1 MKKIWKWI
9 VGIVSAPFILFAF
22 LALLLYIPAVQN
34 WAVRQVT
41 AFASEQTGLSIS
53 VKRVD
58 LSFPLDLSVS
68 GFKVLQPNDSLP
80 QVKDTV
86 ADVRQLVASVQLLP
100 LFKSQVEVDRLELN
114 DVKMNTT
121 NFIHEARVKGNVK
134 QLTLRSHGI
143 SLDKQTLRVDRAFL
157 DGAHVDVELSDTVPE
172 DTTKSENFWKIKLDR
187 LDILRSDVT
196 VHLPGDTLQ
205 VEAYMGKVAAHDGFF
220 DLYKS
225 DYSLASL
232 DWQEG
237 SVKYDNNFEPRVKGL
252 DYNHIALSCVRMHL
266 DTLHYCAPKLDLSLK
281 QLAFREKSGITVIR
295 LSSKISLDST
305 KVMLPNLMLATPE
318 SSLSANL
325 VMDFN
330 AFEEKNPGKLHVLLD
345 GSFGKQDIM
354 RFMGGMPTEFIRRW
368 PNQSLTVKGA
378 ASGNM
383 KRVDIT
389 GISLKLPT
397 AFHVFAKGH
406 AENPTDMKKLKARL
420 DVDVKTYNLGFATV
434 LLDKEINRMVNI
446 PSGIG
451 MKGTLVAESEKYM
464 ADIVATEGRGVVKAK
479 AMLDLNRMAYDV
491 KLDANRLQLQH
502 FLPHYGL
509 SPFSGTLTAQG
520 CGTDFFSPRTRLA
533 ARARVSGFRY
543 AGYDMSGVKANAEIA
558 NGNVSAH
565 VDSHTRLFD
574 GTISLNALMSKRIV
588 CGTVACDLRQADLY
602 RLRVVDKPLSAG
614 LCAHIDIDSDL
625 KEYFKVNGFVSSIV
639 LKDSKQYYYPQD
651 LSLDLLT
658 NRDTTTACLTCG
670 DFDLDAH
677 VKGGYENLIKEGNSL
692 WREVSKQME
701 NKYIDQLLLRKH
713 LPTMSLYL
721 KTGKDNAFCKI
732 LKRYG
737 YDLANIFVDMNT
749 SPLAGIN
756 GKILVDSLVMDSIR
770 IDTIRLNF
778 LSDSTQIN
786 YTAQIRNNNKN
797 MYVFNALLDGGLHER
812 GAFVNGKIYDE
823 KDRLGIGLGLKASM
837 EDNGIRLNI
846 CNGDP
851 VLGYKRFHVNDSNY
865 VFLGEDKRVKAD
877 VQLVADDGTGVRIYS
892 TDNTDALQDLTVGIN
907 QLELANITKVIPY
920 LPKISGKM
928 NGDFHLINTAD
939 ELSVSS
945 SLGISNMVYEG
956 CAMGNIGS
964 EFVYMPKDDGTHY
977 VNGNLVCNDREVGM
991 LEGTYNTVNSSIDA
1005 KLDLNR
1011 TPLSLVNGFIPQQL
1025 IGLKGTGEGTLTVK
1039 GNIEKPEID
1048 GEVFLD
1054 SAYLVSVPY
1063 GVELRF
1069 DNDPVRIVG
1078 SHLLFENFE
1087 MYAHNNS
1094 PLTMVG
1100 DLDFSNPSR
1109 MMLNLKMRAENYQI
1123 IDAKE
1128 NLRSE
1133 AFGKAFVN
1141 VFALL
1146 NGPLDDLSM
1155 RGKLDVLGATDMTY
1169 VLRDSPLTTD
1179 NQLDGLVKFTD
1190 LNDSIEEVVNRPAPT
1205 GLNMDMTVNV
1215 DQAAHIVCALN
1226 ADQSN
1231 YIDLEGGGTLRM
1243 QYNTVDGLQL
1253 RGRYTLNNGQMKY
1266 SLPVIPL
1273 KTFTIQD
1280 GSYVEFRGDPMNPY
1294 LNITALEEV
1303 KSSVSSGSG
1312 QGRVV
1317 MFQCGVVISK
1327 TLNDMG
1333 LEFVIDAPEDISMH
1347 SELQAMSMEDRGKLA
1362 VTMLTTGMY
1371 LSDGNTKNFT
1381 MNSALSAFLQSQINQ
1396 ISGNALR
1403 TLDLSFGVDNTTDA
1417 AGRMHT
1423 DYSFKFAKRF
1433 WNNRLRIVVGG
1444 KLSTGADVKNQNE
1457 SFFNNVTFEYRL
1469 SDTSNKYIKVFY
1481 DRDSYD
1487 WLEGNVGEFGAGF
1500 MWRRKLLHF
1509 KDIFNFRKEK
1519 TVLPTL
1525 LQQNTQTDSSSVV
1538 KTIKQ

>member
-1 MKKIWKWI
+1 MKKYWKWG
-9 VGIVSAPFILFAF
+9 VGIVSAPFVIFAILAI
-22 LALLLYIPAVQN
+22 LLYIPAVQN
-34 WAVRQVT
+34 WAVRHVT
-41 AFASEQTGLSIS
+41 AYASEKTGLDISIQ
-53 VKRVD
+53 RVD

-68 GFKVLQPNDSLP
+68 GVKVIQPNDSLP

-86 ADVRQLVASVQLLP
+86 ADVRKLVASVQLLP
-100 LFKSQVEVDRLELN
+100 LFKSQVEVDRLDFS

-121 NFIHEARVKGNVK
+121 NFIHEARVKGTIV
-134 QLTLRSHGI
+134 QLTLQSHGI
-143 SLDKQTLRVDRAFL
+143 NLDKQTLRVNNAL
-157 DGAHVDVELSDTVPE
+157 LAQANINVELSDTVPE
-172 DTTKSENFWKIKLDR
+172 DTTKTENFWKIKVDK
-187 LDILRSDVT
+187 LDILKSDVA
-196 VHLPGDTLQ
+196 VHMPGDTLQ
-205 VEAYMGKVAAHDGFF
+205 VKAHLGRIAARNGFF
-220 DLYKS
+220 DLYKN
-225 DYSLASL
+225 DYTLTSL

-237 SVKYDNNFEPRVKGL
+237 GLEYDNNFEPRIKGL
-252 DYNHIALSCVRMHL
+252 DYNHLSLADVRL
-266 DTLHYCAPKLDLSLK
+266 RVDSFHYCDPKLNLSLK
-281 QLAFREKSGITVIR
+281 ELSFKEKSGIIVSHF
-295 LSSKISLDST
+295 SSLISLDST
-305 KVMLPNLMLATPE
+305 KVILPNLSLTTPE
-318 SSLSANL
+318 SSLTAN
-325 VMDFN
+325 VNMDFN
-330 AFEEKNPGKLHVLLD
+330 AFDEKNPGKLHVKLD
-345 GSFGKQDIM
+345 GAFGKQDLI
-354 RFMGGMPTEFIRRW
+354 RFMGGMPTDFIRRW
-368 PNQSLTVKGA
+368 PNHSLTVKGV

-383 KRVDIT
+383 QRVDIA
-389 GISLKLPT
+389 GLSIKLPS
-397 AFHVFAKGH
+397 AFHAYAKGF
-406 AENPTDMKKLKARL
+406 AENLTNPKHLKAQIDL
-420 DVDVKTYNLGFATV
+420 EAKTYNLGFVTA
-434 LLDKEINRMVNI
+434 LLDKETNKTINI

-451 MKGTLVAESEKYM
+451 VKGTLAVNGERYM
-464 ADIVATEGRGVVKAK
+464 VDVLATEGVGSMKAK
-479 AMLDLNRMAYDV
+479 ADLDLPRMAYNMNV
-491 KLDANRLQLQH
+491 NARNLQLQH

-520 CGTDFFSPRTRLA
+520 CGTEVFSPKTRLSA
-533 ARARVSGFRY
+533 KARIDRFHYS
-543 AGYDMSGVKANAEIA
+543 GYDMSGVKADANIA
-558 NGNVSAH
+558 NGNINAH
-565 VDSHTRLFD
+565 LDSHTPLLD
-574 GTISLNALMSKRIV
+574 GNISLSALMSKKIMR
-588 CGTVACDLRQADLY
+588 GTVSCDLRQADLY
-602 RLRVVDKPLSAG
+602 RLKVVDKPLAAG

-625 KEYFKVNGFVSSIV
+625 KQSHKVNAFVSSIV
-639 LKDSKQYYYPQD
+639 LKDSKQYYHPQD
-651 LSLDLLT
+651 LSLDALT
-658 NRDTTTACLTCG
+658 NRDTTTVCLTCG

-677 VKGGYENLIKEGNSL
+677 VKGGYELLMKEGESL
-692 WREVSKQME
+692 LSEVKKQMSD
-701 NKYIDQLLLRKH
+701 KYINQLLLRKH

-721 KTGKDNAFCKI
+721 KTGKNNTFCKL

-749 SPLAGIN
+749 SPMAGIN
-756 GKILVDSLVMDSIR
+756 GNVMIDSLVVDSIR
-770 IDTIRLNF
+770 LDTIRLNF
-778 LSDSTQIN
+778 FSDSTNIN
-786 YTAQIRNNNKN
+786 YSAQIRNNSKN
-797 MYVFNALLDGGLHER
+797 DYVFNAVFDGGLHER
-812 GAFVNGKIYDE
+812 GAFINSKIYDD
-823 KDRLGIGLGLKASM
+823 KNRLGIGLGMKASM
-837 EDNGIRLNI
+837 EQDGIRLNI
-846 CNGDP
+846 YNGDP
-851 VLGYKRFHVNDSNY
+851 ILGYKKFHVNDSNY
-865 VFLGEDKRVKAD
+865 VFLGENQRVSAD
-877 VQLVADDGTGVRIYS
+877 VQLVADDGTGFRIYS
-892 TDNTDALQDLTVGIN
+892 TNETDALQDLTASVN
-907 QLELANITKVIPY
+907 QLELADITKVIPY
-920 LPKISGKM
+920 MPKISGKV
-928 NGDFHLINTAD
+928 NGDFHFINTK
-939 ELSVSS
+939 EETSVSS
-945 SLGISNMVYEG
+945 SLAIDNMVYEG

-964 EFVYMPKDDGTHY
+964 EFVYMPKGDGTHY
-977 VNGNLVCNDREVGM
+977 VNGNLVCNDQEVGM
-991 LEGTYNTVNSSIDA
+991 LEGTYTQATNEINA
-1005 KLDLNR
+1005 KLDMNR
-1011 TPLSLVNGFIPQQL
+1011 TPLSLVNGFIPQQI

-1039 GNIEKPEID
+1039 GKVDKPQVD
-1048 GEVFLD
+1048 GEIYLD

-1100 DLDFSNPSR
+1100 DLDFSDPSR

-1141 VFALL
+1141 LFARLS
-1146 NGPLDDLSM
+1146 GPLDNLSM
-1155 RGKLDVLGATDMTY
+1155 QGKLDVLGSTDMTY
-1169 VLRDSPLTTD
+1169 ILRDSPLTTD
-1179 NQLDGLVKFTD
+1179 NQLNGLVKFTN
-1190 LNDSIEEVVNRPAPT
+1190 LNDSVEEVVNRPTPT
-1205 GLNMDMTVNV
+1205 GLNMDMSINV
-1215 DQAAHIVCALN
+1215 DQAAHILCALN

-1243 QYNTVDGLQL
+1243 QYNTIEGLQL
-1253 RGRYTLNNGQMKY
+1253 RGRYTLSNGQMKY

-1294 LNITALEEV
+1294 LHITALEEI
-1303 KSSVSSGSG
+1303 KSSVSGSNG
-1312 QGRVV
+1312 QGRIV
-1317 MFQCGVVISK
+1317 MFNCGVVISK

-1347 SELQAMSMEDRGKLA
+1347 SELQSMSIEDRGKLA

-1371 LSDGNTKNFT
+1371 LADGNTKNFS

-1469 SDTSNKYIKVFY
+1469 SDTSNKYVKVFY

-1509 KDIFNFRKEK
+1509 KDIFNFKKEQ

-1525 LQQNTQTDSSSVV
+1525 QQQNLRNDSSA
-1538 KTIKQ
+1538 TIRQ

>member
-1 MKKIWKWI
+1 MKKYWKWG
-9 VGIVSAPFILFAF
+9 VGIVSAPFVIFAILAI
-22 LALLLYIPAVQN
+22 LLYIPAVQN
-34 WAVRQVT
+34 WAVRHVT
-41 AFASEQTGLSIS
+41 AYASEKTGLDISIQ
-53 VKRVD
+53 RVD

-68 GFKVLQPNDSLP
+68 GVKVIQPNDSLP

-86 ADVRQLVASVQLLP
+86 ADVRKLVASVQLLP
-100 LFKSQVEVDRLELN
+100 LFKSQVEVDRLDFS

-121 NFIHEARVKGNVK
+121 NLIHEARVKGTVG
-134 QLTLRSHGI
+134 QLTLQSHGI
-143 SLDKQTLRVDRAFL
+143 NLDKQTLRVDNAML
-157 DGAHVDVELSDTVPE
+157 AQANINVELSDTVPE
-172 DTTKSENFWKIKLDR
+172 DTTKTENFWKIKVDK
-187 LDILRSDVT
+187 LDIFKSDVAI
-196 VHLPGDTLQ
+196 HMPGDTLQ
-205 VEAYMGKVAAHDGFF
+205 VQAHLGKVSARNGFF
-220 DLYKS
+220 DLYKN
-225 DYSLASL
+225 DYTLASL

-237 SVKYDNNFEPRVKGL
+237 GLKYDNNFEPRIKGL
-252 DYNHIALSCVRMHL
+252 DYNHLALADVRL
-266 DTLHYCAPKLDLSLK
+266 RVDSLHYCDPKLNLSLK
-281 QLAFREKSGITVIR
+281 ELSFKEKSGIIVSHF
-295 LSSKISLDST
+295 SSLVALDST
-305 KVMLPNLMLATPE
+305 KVILPNLTLTTPE
-318 SSLSANL
+318 SSLTAN
-325 VMDFN
+325 VNMDFN
-330 AFEEKNPGKLHVLLD
+330 AFDEKNPGKLHVKLD
-345 GSFGKQDIM
+345 GAFGKQDIM
-354 RFMGGMPTEFIRRW
+354 RFMGSMPTDFIRRW
-368 PNQSLTVKGA
+368 PNQSLTVKGV

-383 KRVDIT
+383 KRIDIT
-389 GISLKLPT
+389 GLSIKLPT
-397 AFHVFAKGH
+397 AFHAYAKGF
-406 AENPTDMKKLKARL
+406 AENLTDLKHLKAKIDL
-420 DVDVKTYNLGFATV
+420 DAHTYNLGFVTA
-434 LLDKEINRMVNI
+434 LLDKEINKTVNI

-451 MKGTLVAESEKYM
+451 MKGTIAVNGEKYL
-464 ADIVATEGRGVVKAK
+464 ADLLATEGRGSMKAK
-479 AMLDLNRMAYDV
+479 AELDLPRMAYNV
-491 KLDANRLQLQH
+491 NVNAHNLQLQH

-520 CGTDFFSPRTRLA
+520 CGTDIFSSKTRLSA
-533 ARARVSGFRY
+533 KARVDRFRY
-543 AGYDMSGVKANAEIA
+543 AGYDMSGIKADAKIA
-558 NGNVSAH
+558 NGNINANL
-565 VDSHTRLFD
+565 DSHTPLLD
-574 GTISLNALMSKRIV
+574 GNITLAALMSKKIMR
-588 CGTVACDLRQADLY
+588 GTVACDLRQADLY
-602 RLRVVDKPLSAG
+602 KLKVVDKPLAAG

-625 KEYFKVNGFVSSIV
+625 KQSHKVNAFISSIV

-651 LSLDLLT
+651 LSLDALT
-658 NRDTTTACLTCG
+658 NRDTTTVCLTCG

-677 VKGGYENLIKEGNSL
+677 VKGGYELLMKEGESL
-692 WREVSKQME
+692 LAEVKKQM
-701 NKYIDQLLLRKH
+701 NDKYINQLLLRKH

-721 KTGKDNAFCKI
+721 KTGKNNAFCKI

-749 SPLAGIN
+749 SPMAGIN
-756 GKILVDSLVMDSIR
+756 GNLMIDSLVVDSIR
-770 IDTIRLNF
+770 LDTIRLKF
-778 LSDSTQIN
+778 FSDSTNIN
-786 YTAQIRNNNKN
+786 YSAQIRNNSKN
-797 MYVFNALLDGGLHER
+797 DYVFNALFDGGLHER
-812 GAFVNGKIYDE
+812 GAFINSKIYDD
-823 KDRLGIGLGLKASM
+823 KNRLGIGLGMKAPM
-837 EDNGIRLNI
+837 EQGGIRLNI
-846 CNGDP
+846 NNGDP
-851 VLGYKRFHVNDSNY
+851 ILGYKKFHVNDSNY
-865 VFLGEDKRVKAD
+865 IFLGEDQRVSAD
-877 VQLVADDGTGVRIYS
+877 VQLVADDGTGFRIYS
-892 TDNTDALQDLTVGIN
+892 TDDTDALQDLTVGVN
-907 QLELANITKVIPY
+907 QLELADITKVIPY
-920 LPKISGKM
+920 MPKICGKV
-928 NGDFHLINTAD
+928 NGDFHLINTK
-939 ELSVSS
+939 EEMSVSS
-945 SLGISNMVYEG
+945 SLAIDNTVYEG

-964 EFVYMPKDDGTHY
+964 EFVYMPKGDGTHY

-991 LEGTYNTVNSSIDA
+991 LEGTYKQATNEIDA
-1005 KLDLNR
+1005 KLDMNR
-1011 TPLSLVNGFIPQQL
+1011 TPLSLVNGFIPQQI

-1039 GNIEKPEID
+1039 GKADKPQVD
-1048 GEVFLD
+1048 GEIYLD
-1054 SAYLVSVPY
+1054 SAYLISVPY

-1141 VFALL
+1141 VFARLS
-1146 NGPLDDLSM
+1146 GPLDNLNM
-1155 RGKLDVLGATDMTY
+1155 QGKLDVLGSTDMTY
-1169 VLRDSPLTTD
+1169 ILRDSPLTTD
-1179 NQLDGLVKFTD
+1179 NQLDGLVKFTN
-1190 LNDSIEEVVNRPAPT
+1190 LNDSIEEVVNRPTPT
-1205 GLNMDMTVNV
+1205 GLNMDMSINV
-1215 DQAAHIVCALN
+1215 DQAAHILCALN

-1243 QYNTVDGLQL
+1243 QYNTIEGLQL
-1253 RGRYTLNNGQMKY
+1253 RGRYTLSNGQMKY

-1294 LNITALEEV
+1294 LHITALEEV
-1303 KSSVSSGSG
+1303 KSSVSSNNG
-1312 QGRVV
+1312 QGRIV
-1317 MFQCGVVISK
+1317 MFNCGVVISK

-1347 SELQAMSMEDRGKLA
+1347 SELQSMSIEDRGKLA

-1371 LSDGNTKNFT
+1371 LADGNTKNFT

-1469 SDTSNKYIKVFY
+1469 SDTSNKYVKVFY

-1487 WLEGNVGEFGAGF
+1487 WLEGNVGKFGAGF

-1509 KDIFNFRKEK
+1509 KDIFNFKKEQ
-1519 TVLPTL
+1519 TILPTL
-1525 LQQNTQTDSSSVV
+1525 QQQNLRNDSST
-1538 KTIKQ
+1538 TIRP